1 MHARASDSESESDNE
16 DTDDN
21 SEDVSLSKIKNKH
34 SQKQGHGQKQGQKQR
49 PHNDKDE
56 DEEEDEEEEQ
66 EEEQEEEDQHD
77 EDGGSDDCDDS
88 DADSI
93 DKEVAEAHAHANGVE
108 RRAHQQRETQ
118 RRELLAARTM
128 ASAGAK
134 KATAKA
140 TATTSSAKS
149 PSNKSDKSDKS
160 DKSKSSGSG
169 SSQTQKLTNFF
180 LPKSAPLPLPLPL
193 PAPTA
198 DKENDNNSNNKR
210 TRQERDDVSHDT
222 ATQQPHVRKTGNKR
236 LAADS
241 VPPKP
246 AGFAATFASA
256 SASASASA
264 PASSTVRAPLLA
276 SASASASASLKK
288 PSFAGRPFRW
298 RLTLTNAQSLLKFL
312 SGIFRTVPKM
322 RLFLEHTEQFQ
333 GFRLYATDASTT
345 LVCNSAYSCSVDTG
359 VDECGVPLSSDA
371 LNAEFFCVASENFRL
386 CLACAAAEKET
397 NLTITRYNSTPAYAS
412 AMDKLAFEAT
422 ADTGASYAIFECPTE
437 IVEGSQPPRIKN
449 VENDTSFVEV
459 ALRTL
464 KDLCTRARDVKSSA
478 MTFKVSVCQ
487 DPDEEIV
494 FHQRIS
500 IGFSGCIGGERVF
513 QTSSRQLEAKHRG
526 DDLDQHFEILQVDA
540 HVYEALP
547 WVQESYNTFPTDK
560 VALFLRNMEGDWVQI
575 MLKQDNPLLINIKT
589 ADSQT
594 EHTIMVASLEEDD

>member
-1 MHARASDSESESDNE
+1 MSRYVDMHAQDARESDNDNE

-21 SEDVSLSKIKNKH
+21 GEDVSLSKIKNKH
-34 SQKQGHGQKQGQKQR
+34 SQKHSQKKTQR
-49 PHNDKDE
+49 AHNDQDE
-56 DEEEDEEEEQ
+56 DEEEEEEE
-66 EEEQEEEDQHD
+66 EEEEDQYD
-77 EDGGSDDCDDS
+77 DGGSDDSDESDDS

-108 RRAHQQRETQ
+108 RRARQQRETQ

-134 KATAKA
+134 KPTATA
-140 TATTSSAKS
+140 SSAKS
-149 PSNKSDKSDKS
+149 PSNKSDRSDKS
-160 DKSKSSGSG
+160 DKSNSKSSGSG
-169 SSQTQKLTNFF
+169 SSQKLTNFF
-180 LPKSAPLPLPLPL
+180 LPQRAPMPLSVSLPV
-193 PAPTA
+193 PTPTEK
-198 DKENDNNSNNKR
+198 DKDNNNKR
-210 TRQERDDVSHDT
+210 TRQERDDLSNDT
-222 ATQQPHVRKTGNKR
+222 ATQHLHVRKTGNKR

-246 AGFAATFASA
+246 AGFAATFASSSA
-256 SASASASA
+256 SSASAYASVSGS
-264 PASSTVRAPLLA
+264 ASSTVRAPVLA
-276 SASASASASLKK
+276 SAPASASASLKK
-288 PSFAGRPFRW
+288 QSLGGRPFRW

-322 RLFLEHTEQFQ
+322 RLYLEHTEQFQ

-397 NLTITRYNSTPAYAS
+397 NLTITRYNSTPAHAS

-437 IVEGSQPPRIKN
+437 IVEGPQPGRIKN

-478 MTFKVSVCQ
+478 MTFKVYVCQ

-526 DDLDQHFEILQVDA
+526 DNLDQHFEILQVDA

-547 WVQESYNTFPTDK
+547 WVQESCNEFPTDK
-560 VALFLRNMEGDWVQI
+560 VALFLRNMEGEWVQI
-575 MLKQDNPLLINIKT
+575 KLKQDDPLIINIKT